1 MVLCKDCIHKL
12 VSANILPEYF
22 HVYRTCFAQPIDAH
36 LEHCHECA
44 NKLKICQMCGK
55 SLLDYFFEVIE
66 NIYISASISHLYLQ
80 KPEFT
85 PYNYWLIVF

>member
-22 HVYRTCFAQPIDAH
+22 HVCRTCFAQPIDAH
-36 LEHCHECA
+36 LGHCKECA

-55 SLLDYFFEVIE
+55 SLLDYFFKETD
-66 NIYISASISHLYLQ
+66 NG
-80 KPEFT
+80 
-85 PYNYWLIVF
+85 